1 MNTLCQAVDDY
12 LELRRGLGFKL
23 VNYGVW
29 LREFVSF
36 LEQKKCFPDHDCFS
50 GAVRDAT
57 SAARAEGQSCT
68 DTLPCA
74 VLRATES
81 VSILQPRFLRVV

>member
-23 VNYGVW
+23 VKYGAC

-36 LEQKKCFPDHDCFS
+36 LEKKKNFPHHNCVGD
-50 GAVRDAT
+50 AVRDAT
-57 SAARAEGQSCT
+57 SPPRAKGPSWQILCRARFCQ
-68 DTLPCA
+68 LPSGC
-74 VLRATES
+74 
-81 VSILQPRFLRVV
+81 